1 MVATESK
8 INLLKIHESP
18 VVMTKMLW
26 KVSARYGAA
35 AGILAFLLLF
45 VMYYVGPHPLLT
57 SPFLDFRILL
67 FGIFIFF
74 TLKEFRDY
82 YNDGFL
88 YFWQAIL
95 GGWTV
100 VLAATVTTSILLW
113 LFGHW
118 DTGFVDSYISQ
129 ATQYLKSFPKE
140 DIGRIGKEIY
150 DRNLSALPATN
161 IFDLI
166 QTYFMQGIVI
176 GFFVIIIISVILRR
190 QPKT

>member
-1 MVATESK
+1 MALTK
-8 INLLKIHESP
+8 TLL
-18 VVMTKMLW
+18 
-26 KVSARYGAA
+26 KVSARYGVA
-35 AGILAFLLLF
+35 AGILAFILLL
-45 VMYYVGPHPLLT
+45 VMYYVGRHPFLT

-82 YNDGFL
+82 YQDGSL
-88 YFWQAIL
+88 YFWQAML

-100 VLAATVTTSILLW
+100 ILIATIATSILLW
-113 LFGHW
+113 LFGVW
-118 DTGFVDSYISQ
+118 DNDFVDSYIAQ
-129 ATQYLKSFPKE
+129 VTVYLKSFPQE
-140 DIGRIGKEIY
+140 DIDRIGKEIY
-150 DRNLSALPATN
+150 ERNLLALPATN

-176 GFFVIIIISVILRR
+176 GFFVNIVLSVILRR

>member
-1 MVATESK
+1 MIKA
-8 INLLKIHESP
+8 LLKLSI
-18 VVMTKMLW
+18 
-26 KVSARYGAA
+26 RYGAG
-35 AGILAFLLLF
+35 AGILAFMLLL

-82 YNDGFL
+82 YHKGIL
-88 YFWQAIL
+88 YFWQAML

-100 VLAATVTTSILLW
+100 ILIATIATSFLLW
-113 LFGHW
+113 LFGTW
-118 DTGFVDSYISQ
+118 DNGFVDSYIAQ
-129 ATQYLKSFPKE
+129 AITYLKSFPQQ
-140 DIGRIGKEIY
+140 DVDRIGKEIY
-150 DRNLSALPATN
+150 DRNLKALPATN

-176 GFFVIIIISVILRR
+176 GFFVNIILSVILRR
-190 QPKT
+190 QPKN